1 MNDVIVND
9 LYKYACSVSCAAV
22 RIYNFIREVGRGEL
36 TADNALHQ
44 LVEDYRNLRSLSND
58 IINLADELKKEGR

>member
-1 MNDVIVND
+1 MNDDIVYD
-9 LYKYACSVSCAAV
+9 LYKYAGSVSCAAV

-44 LVEDYRNLRSLSND
+44 LVEDYHQLKVLSNN
-58 IINLADELKKEGR
+58 IVNLADELKKEGK

>member
-1 MNDVIVND
+1 MNDDIVNE
-9 LYKYACSVSCAAV
+9 LYKYSGSVSCAAV

-58 IINLADELKKEGR
+58 IIELADELKKEGK